1 MSHREE
7 HILFN
12 EQVIR
17 VVNEF
22 KARALLW
29 DPEHDL
35 YRVKT
40 SRNEAWSEIATEF
53 NYSVMDLKKKFRSI
67 FASHRRERSKVL
79 LGIKTHWF
87 LYDLLSF
94 LPTHVKNLKSSKKR
108 NSSAQKTL
116 QTYKQVD
123 ENVDEV
129 NDDHDGD
136 TDHSDDETEF
146 IQEAIIIKTEPE
158 DEPPPKRVLH
168 YRKPRAVRPT
178 RPSFKRHFLTRER
191 DRSLTEPYVKP
202 SPVKGK
208 DECDSF
214 GEYIAVSLRKHDE
227 RTRSMIK
234 QAINNILFE
243 QEMKKYNSSSY
254 VVEKN
259 PLIIGDS
266 DDCEK

>member
-1 MSHREE
+1 MNNS
-7 HILFN
+7 LC
-12 EQVIR
+12 IR
-17 VVNEF
+17 LISLYRDN
-22 KARALLW
+22 KCLW
-29 DPEHDL
+29 DPYDSNYAKKSVREDAW
-35 YRVKT
+35 RQI
-40 SRNEAWSEIATEF
+40 SRKMNNMPTE
-53 NYSVMDLKKKFRSI
+53 DLKKKMRSL
-67 FASHRRERSKVL
+67 SGGYRRERFREKHSRLTGSGAYKSK
-79 LGIKTHWF
+79 WF
-87 LYDLLSF
+87 AYDYF
-94 LPTHVKNLKSSKKR
+94 AFMADKNDPGPTR
-108 NSSAQKTL
+108 DIRQ
-116 QTYKQVD
+116 QKQVD
-123 ENVDEV
+123 ENVEES
-129 NDDHDGD
+129 NDQDHDGN
-136 TDHSDDETEF
+136 TDHSDEDTEF

-243 QEMKKYNSSSY
+243 QEMKKYNSSSFL
-254 VVEKN
+254 VEKN